1 LTVIPQIKG
10 KKPDL
15 SLPITGHNF
24 VEYTLEQE
32 RFLKQASMGT
42 LAGPGYVVSIIQRL
56 FTV

>member
-15 SLPITGHNF
+15 PLPITGHNS

-32 RFLKQASMGT
+32 KFLKQASMGM
-42 LAGPGYVVSIIQRL
+42 LAGPGCVVSIVRRL